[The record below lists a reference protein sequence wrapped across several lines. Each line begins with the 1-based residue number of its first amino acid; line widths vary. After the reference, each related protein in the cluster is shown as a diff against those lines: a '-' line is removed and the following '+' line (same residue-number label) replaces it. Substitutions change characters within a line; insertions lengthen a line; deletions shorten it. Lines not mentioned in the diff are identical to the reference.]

1 MNVRGKRGG
10 AIAVGLFA
18 VSTFIYAE
26 PVTVIKFDFEG
37 ASFEGA
43 SLPCSDTAGFPY
55 TADTFFFINEGVD
68 TVITTKRGT
77 EAYVRSDQTV
87 DLNKNRE
94 MNYKEGTY
102 WTFDLIVRD
111 LAEGEKLNLT
121 AFDYTYRGDRSWYFR
136 TALLSSVDGFG
147 KGKELVNYLDINNKT
162 DEKGYPYIPP
172 TTLHTDLS
180 ENQGFQGLENEDVI
194 KFRIYIGDR
203 AKGTARLHIVD
214 NVVVTGEVVS
224 KAK

>member
-77 EAYVRSDQTV
+77 EAYVTSDQTV

-147 KGKELVNYLDINNKT
+147 KGKELVDFFGPNQNYEVSRFVNIK
-162 DEKGYPYIPP
+162 P
-172 TTLHTDLS
+172 TELHADLS
-180 ENQGFQGLENEDVI
+180 ENQGFQGMGNGDSI
-194 KFRIYIGDR
+194 KFRIYVGDKT
-203 AKGTARLHIVD
+203 KGSGRLHLVD
-214 NVVVTGEVVS
+214 NIIVTGEV
-224 KAK
+224 K